1 MLAVT
6 TPQTSAA
13 TADSVA
19 SRAATPRL
27 YTWIA
32 DSGRVIEQVRLTRK
46 NDGIRARGHI
56 VAAADPE
63 HIAFS
68 LDYEAEVDA
77 SDTLRR
83 ARLTVTTEQYD
94 RSIDLARDDEG
105 AWLLD
110 DTSGNRTRIG
120 GPDVIDVDVTYSVFF
135 AGVLVR
141 RTGLASQPGE
151 VTERVLAVDAES
163 LEVTEDTV
171 TFTSDDERVH
181 GITATA
187 STSATVDA
195 DGVLIDVSGLS
206 RRA

>member
-135 AGVLVR
+135 ASLIVR
-141 RTGLASQPGE
+141 RHSLHAQP
-151 VTERVLAVDAES
+151 TQIDERVLSVDSITLDVA
-163 LEVTEDTV
+163 EDTV
-171 TFTSDDERVH
+171 TFTSDDECIH

-187 STSATVDA
+187 STSATVDS
-195 DGVLIDVSGLS
+195 DGMLIDVRGWS